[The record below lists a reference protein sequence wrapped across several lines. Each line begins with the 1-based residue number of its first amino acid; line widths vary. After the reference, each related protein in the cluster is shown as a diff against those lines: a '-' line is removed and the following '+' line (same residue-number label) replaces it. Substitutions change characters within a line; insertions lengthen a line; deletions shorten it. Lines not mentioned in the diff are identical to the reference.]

1 MLGPHYGPAML
12 QNTKMASIAPNKIA
26 IIGMSVPALSMLKEL
41 RKDLKTFNVSLIDD
55 NFNYENS
62 DLKLNFLQK
71 FARNANAECANENMS
86 NFYGWSNQ
94 PKSLEWS
101 NIVQNFK
108 NGSLKHSE
116 EISNLIK
123 SHASQLNFNTVN
135 FANEFGYLAFAKT
148 VQQPPKTTLKEKYSN
163 QIDIY
168 ESLSD
173 IVFEKSVVI
182 VGDDPAMI
190 EFALFLAS
198 FAQSQCTVLIDD
210 TLYDKFDEK
219 MWSFVVEYFKKRNV
233 LLVNEH
239 DESVKKDDIISKANF
254 FIHYP
259 SFVTDKK
266 FASLNS
272 HLAEIMLEQKVD
284 EIHAHSF
291 VQKTSAKS
299 CNTNF
304 EYKEMIATKIASA
317 IKNLNLNKIPQN
329 HKLAHYFVLRTPHE
343 YSSLGYTEKQA
354 KGIFGEENIE
364 VQIFSGEILEHALTF
379 GEFESSQVKL
389 VSKKD
394 DKMVLGM
401 QIFSPHS
408 RKILNGFMMMAE
420 YDLKSNELTR
430 NIGVHPTFAETIF
443 TKLNFGSDFQS
454 GAGCAT

>member
-1 MLGPHYGPAML
+1 MRGLRNCPVMLK
-12 QNTKMASIAPNKIA
+12 NDKMASIASNKIA
-26 IIGMSVPALSMLKEL
+26 IIGMSVPALRMLKEF
-41 RKDLKTFNVSLIDD
+41 RKDLKLFDISLIDD
-55 NFNYENS
+55 DFDYENS
-62 DLKLNFLQK
+62 ELKLNFLQK
-71 FARNANAECANENMS
+71 FTRNANAECANENMS

-101 NIVQNFK
+101 SIVQNFK

-123 SHASQLNFNTVN
+123 SHATQLDFSTVN
-135 FANEFGYLAFAKT
+135 FESEFGYLVFDKT
-148 VQQPPKTTLKEKYSN
+148 IQQPPKASLKEKYSN

-168 ESLSD
+168 EALSD

-198 FAQSQCTVLIDD
+198 FAQSQCTVLIGDA
-210 TLYDKFDEK
+210 LYNKFDEK

-233 LLVNEH
+233 LLVNER

-259 SFVTDKK
+259 SFDTDEN
-266 FASLNS
+266 FACLNS
-272 HLAEIMLEQKVD
+272 HLGTLTLARLLNGFRTR
-284 EIHAHSF
+284 SF
-291 VQKTSAKS
+291 LAKS

-317 IKNLNLNKIPQN
+317 IKNPDLNKIPQN
-329 HKLAHYFVLRTPHE
+329 PKLSHYFVLRTPHE

-354 KGIFGEENIE
+354 QVIFGEENIE
-364 VQIFSGEILEHALTF
+364 VQVFSGEILEHALTF
-379 GEFESSQVKL
+379 GELEGSQVKL

-394 DKMVLGM
+394 DNMVLGM

-443 TKLNFGSDFQS
+443 TKLDFGSDFQS